1 MVCSG
6 VEATAG
12 AAVTL
17 LLALAVIP
25 GAFTEERME
34 RTEVEMELEDSAA
47 VRGGG
52 VPGGVVLMASRL
64 DRIALSGFISGFAT
78 MDGLGRPVS
87 SSRNVFER
95 FSSFSRGAPG
105 RFLSFWQIN
114 NPRRR
119 LGRAGSSPARK
130 RKSFTLPSQRYVLDV

>member
-1 MVCSG
+1 
-6 VEATAG
+6 
-12 AAVTL
+12 
-17 LLALAVIP
+17 
-25 GAFTEERME
+25 ME
-34 RTEVEMELEDSAA
+34 RTEVERELEDSKA

-52 VPGGVVLMASRL
+52 VPGEVVLMASRL
-64 DRIALSGFISGFAT
+64 DRKTLSCLISGFAT
-78 MDGLGRPVS
+78 IDGLGRPVS

-119 LGRAGSSPARK
+119 LGRAGSSPAKKIRSCSHYRRDTVYSLRIQSHWFQRACSTK
-130 RKSFTLPSQRYVLDV
+130 YNIKTFTVNF